1 MNWILYFLLFPTPL
15 CFCPMWVW
23 LSKWRNQREKKHPR
37 QNHVVWSKFKVSW
50 EMMGHKKF
58 CEGTFIKVKDWH
70 THFASTPSLL
80 HASPGC
86 PSDSAPAR
94 SLWWFQKWPGKRP
107 VCHSPPQCDPQPVG
121 SLPIAD
127 GNTVKQFVHKAELRT
142 CCGGSL
148 TTLYYEYTYTT
159 LLFGV
164 LRQVMKPFAQTNG
177 DDYLKSCDTVIMHP
191 ELWESDII
199 SMKNTKVDTSIHR
212 YVQLAPTKSD
222 CVSSLFGHPLKCYL
236 AILTILKNPNNPYCR
251 SSCNQLLTNQYITK
265 Y

>member
-23 LSKWRNQREKKHPR
+23 LSKWQNQTEKKHPR
-37 QNHVVWSKFKVSW
+37 QNDVVWSKFKVSW
-50 EMMGHKKF
+50 EMMGHKTF

-121 SLPIAD
+121 SWWQHGEIVRSPSLPKD
-127 GNTVKQFVHKAELRT
+127 MLRWFP
-142 CCGGSL
+142 
-148 TTLYYEYTYTT
+148 YYTILWIYVYYTT
-159 LLFGV
+159 FWGVASGHETVCPNEWRWLFEILWHCYDAPRVVREWYHFDEKHQGRYFDTQICSTGPYQIWLCFFSLWPSAQV
-164 LRQVMKPFAQTNG
+164 LSCYFDNIE
-177 DDYLKSCDTVIMHP
+177 KS
-191 ELWESDII
+191 E
-199 SMKNTKVDTSIHR
+199 
-212 YVQLAPTKSD
+212 
-222 CVSSLFGHPLKCYL
+222 
-236 AILTILKNPNNPYCR
+236 
-251 SSCNQLLTNQYITK
+251 
-265 Y
+265 